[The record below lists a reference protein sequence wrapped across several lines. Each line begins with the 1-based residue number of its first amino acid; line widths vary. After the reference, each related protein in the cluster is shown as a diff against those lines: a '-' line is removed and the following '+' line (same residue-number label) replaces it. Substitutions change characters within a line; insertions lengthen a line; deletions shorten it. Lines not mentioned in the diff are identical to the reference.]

1 MSGELVY
8 LVFPDGGVVDRL
20 SRALHS
26 AGFKVLSMKSED
38 EAEEVIANF
47 KYVLPDVLLTPLD
60 DPENGD
66 SILFRLLVANPLM
79 EQVPVVI
86 LSSGDQEQRRQALRR
101 GLTNLVF
108 PPYDHEEVILTTRLA
123 LDRHRDEN
131 RLFGSLS
138 QLSVPDLL
146 QTVEVG
152 RRSGAITLRHQR
164 IKGTIWFR
172 NGVIIDGAVDDGRV
186 GEEAVYAMAVWDEGT
201 FEADFN
207 PVSVP
212 ERFSLAPSVL
222 LLDAMRRY
230 DEEQRDRAGSGNG
243 RDISSNPD
251 ELAMEEETRLTPAAA
266 QASPPVRR
274 PSGREAVTIHVALA
288 LLNIAASHAR
298 HLLNPQ
304 LLHRRLE
311 GIRQQLE
318 HQYPELR
325 IFQVTPE
332 GMVAIAFDVTVV
344 LHPEEIVTATSRWVD
359 DFLTFMTRA
368 MPGRFTRTRF
378 FELTRALHDDM
389 RREGFFDALGI
400 TDSGGR
406 A

>member
-8 LVFPDGGVVDRL
+8 LVFPDGAVVDRL

-26 AGFKVLSMKSED
+26 AGYKVLSMKSED

-60 DPENGD
+60 EPESGD

-152 RRSGAITLRHQR
+152 RRSGAITLRHGGT
-164 IKGTIWFR
+164 KGTIWFR
-172 NGVIIDGAVDDGRV
+172 NGVIVDGSVDDGRV

-230 DEEQRDRAGSGNG
+230 DEEQRDQAAGGVL
-243 RDISSNPD
+243 PD
-251 ELAMEEETRLTPAAA
+251 EAPELEEPELAEEHGGTAVAVRTPLPSA
-266 QASPPVRR
+266 R

-325 IFQVTPE
+325 IFQVTPD

-344 LHPEEIVTATSRWVD
+344 LRPEEIVTATSRWVD
-359 DFLTFMTRA
+359 DFLTFMARA
-368 MPGRFTRTRF
+368 MPGRFTRSRF
-378 FELTRALHDDM
+378 YELTRALHGDM
-389 RREGFFDALGI
+389 RREGFFDALGM
-400 TDSGGR
+400 TDSGDR
-406 A
+406 V